1 MSTTRPEREE
11 DCGSDRPHDR
21 QTPVPRTT
29 EVAGAAEVHGRLE
42 LHLAQCRRRGSVLAL
57 LCVSVDAVGRP
68 EGTVS
73 AYMEQRVRQEVSNRI
88 GNAVRASD
96 AILRESDRDTV
107 VVMPGADAGGRPRGP
122 APGTPG
128 QWRLPRR
135 RRIAAGGR
143 AHRRGRAARARPAR
157 GRPAA
162 ARGRPR
168 LAAFPLQCVA
178 PSSASATNLAER
190 RRFSSAFSWS
200 TASGLALR
208 QHSVP

>member
-107 VVMPGADAGGRPRGP
+107 VVMPGADAAVADRV
-122 APGTPG
+122 G
-128 QWRLPRR
+128 QRLERLVNGDYR
-135 RRIAAGGR
+135 VAGELLQVAVRIGAAALPEHGQ
-143 AHRRGRAARARPAR
+143 RAAD
-157 GRPAA
+157 
-162 ARGRPR
+162 
-168 LAAFPLQCVA
+168 L
-178 PSSASATNLAER
+178 
-190 RRFSSAFSWS
+190 
-200 TASGLALR
+200 LR
-208 QHSVP
+208 HAGDRD